1 MATSTGTI
9 KLMNDPSYI
18 WDVKNNTNTHYLGT
32 SYILSHK
39 ADFEPGRTSDFIFK
53 VKFTRDLFDMQ
64 GNFVAYADE
73 ATEALALSL
82 RDYTGPQL
90 NIDTLSIR
98 TGNGIVNYAG
108 APSVGNSPI
117 SFTDYIGQK
126 TEFILLAWYAMAHN
140 ILNDKIGFK
149 EYYAQDGLLYKWAP
163 NGTRQISWWLL
174 GCWINEYNQGQ
185 FSRQNPDL
193 RQFSTTI
200 LYDKPVPYDTV
211 DYSSWVVGPDEL
223 GKANGGAYTKY
234 NKTNYLGTQSKNTQT
249 NENPSNYTRATY
261 YEQRQ

>member
-1 MATSTGTI
+1 M
-9 KLMNDPSYI
+9 K
-18 WDVKNNTNTHYLGT
+18 
-32 SYILSHK
+32 
-39 ADFEPGRTSDFIFK
+39 
-53 VKFTRDLFDMQ
+53 

-82 RDYTGPQL
+82 RDYTGPQM
-90 NIDTLSIR
+90 TVEPLSIR

-108 APSVGNSPI
+108 VPNIGNSPI

-163 NGTRQISWWLL
+163 NGTREISWWLL

-185 FSRQNPDL
+185 FSRQSPDL

-200 LYDKPVPYDTV
+200 LYDKPVPYGTPE
-211 DYSSWVVGPDEL
+211 YSKWSVPPQQL
-223 GKANGGAYTKY
+223 ANQDGDAYTKY
-234 NKTNYLGTQSKNTQT
+234 GNKNYLGTQSVNIKEKQ
-249 NENPSNYTRATY
+249 NYTF
-261 YEQRQ
+261 EG